1 MSGEKKGCRELVFIS
16 ECLLGII
23 KGSFTCKALEGQ
35 VRRIESYL
43 DVEPL
48 EGRYEL
54 HQEEI
59 AEMSWGRAWI

>member
-1 MSGEKKGCRELVFIS
+1 MFVS
-16 ECLLGII
+16 ECLFGVII

-35 VRRIESYL
+35 VRRIESYE

-54 HQEEI
+54 LQEEI
-59 AEMSWGRAWI
+59 EEMSWGNLDLNVE